1 MNGKASITK
10 TTDKT
15 MVSSEADIS
24 SDDETTITKTTNQ
37 NTESSGREL
46 SSDEETNS
54 ASSKRKPS
62 EISSPELQPQP
73 KIANFNTL
81 ELTPE
86 EQQSTSLSESDKLVV
101 VEARQRIDELN
112 STYISNTTNVTKD
125 LHMDI
130 SDDETERNL
139 DAVDGHKIIETSKL
153 VLPTLK
159 EVIDEEGLEN
169 GNSEKRIAKKG
180 DVRPGCSEFTSWL
193 S

>member
-1 MNGKASITK
+1 MNGKATITK

-130 SDDETERNL
+130 SDDETEKNL
-139 DAVDGHKIIETSKL
+139 DADVDGHRIIEIYRK
-153 VLPTLK
+153 
-159 EVIDEEGLEN
+159 
-169 GNSEKRIAKKG
+169 
-180 DVRPGCSEFTSWL
+180 
-193 S
+193 

>member
-1 MNGKASITK
+1 MNGKATITK

-37 NTESSGREL
+37 NTESSGRGL

-73 KIANFNTL
+73 KIANFNTT

-86 EQQSTSLSESDKLVV
+86 EEQSTSSSESDNLKI
-101 VEARQRIDELN
+101 VESRQRTEDLN
-112 STYISNTTNVTKD
+112 STYIHIRHYKCT
-125 LHMDI
+125 
-130 SDDETERNL
+130 
-139 DAVDGHKIIETSKL
+139 
-153 VLPTLK
+153 
-159 EVIDEEGLEN
+159 
-169 GNSEKRIAKKG
+169 
-180 DVRPGCSEFTSWL
+180 
-193 S
+193 

>member
-1 MNGKASITK
+1 MNGKATITK

-86 EQQSTSLSESDKLVV
+86 EQQST
-101 VEARQRIDELN
+101 
-112 STYISNTTNVTKD
+112 
-125 LHMDI
+125 
-130 SDDETERNL
+130 
-139 DAVDGHKIIETSKL
+139 
-153 VLPTLK
+153 
-159 EVIDEEGLEN
+159 
-169 GNSEKRIAKKG
+169 
-180 DVRPGCSEFTSWL
+180 
-193 S
+193 

>member
-1 MNGKASITK
+1 MNGKATITK

-73 KIANFNTL
+73 KIANFNTT
-81 ELTPE
+81 ELTPKE
-86 EQQSTSLSESDKLVV
+86 EQSRSSSESDKLKI
-101 VEARQRIDELN
+101 VESRQRTEDLN
-112 STYISNTTNVTKD
+112 STYIHIRHYKCT
-125 LHMDI
+125 
-130 SDDETERNL
+130 
-139 DAVDGHKIIETSKL
+139 
-153 VLPTLK
+153 
-159 EVIDEEGLEN
+159 
-169 GNSEKRIAKKG
+169 
-180 DVRPGCSEFTSWL
+180 
-193 S
+193 